1 MPSVVGVESIS
12 RAPSITPS
20 EATFGNR
27 NGDFRNIICVVRS
40 IVPKGT
46 GKWLERVTGKDQ
58 RTTEFW
64 LQGKYQ
70 PRGES
75 QRLIV
80 RALRAEIERHQ
91 RTLQQFEMDL

>member
-1 MPSVVGVESIS
+1 MSSVESIS
-12 RAPSITPS
+12 RAPSIAPS
-20 EATFGNR
+20 EATFGNSES
-27 NGDFRNIICVVRS
+27 DFRNIIAVVRS

-46 GKWLERVTGKDQ
+46 GKWLERVTHKDQ

-64 LQGKYQ
+64 LAGTYQ

-80 RALRAEIERHQ
+80 RALRAEIERHA
-91 RTLQQFEMDL
+91 RLLDQFEMDLR